1 MNFNTPN
8 IRISQLPLAMF
19 GITYDVA
26 LNGIRMSIFSN
37 TNTNTNTTIRREDSP
52 ALT

>member
-19 GITYDVA
+19 GITYDLA
-26 LNGIRMSIFSN
+26 LNGIRMSTFS
-37 TNTNTNTTIRREDSP
+37 NTNTTIRREDSP

>member
-37 TNTNTNTTIRREDSP
+37 TNTTIRREDSP

>member
-8 IRISQLPLAMF
+8 IRISQLPMAMF
-19 GITYDVA
+19 GITHDVPF
-26 LNGIRMSIFSN
+26 NGIRVSIF
-37 TNTNTNTTIRREDSP
+37 TNTNTTIRREDSP

>member
-19 GITYDVA
+19 GITYDIA

-37 TNTNTNTTIRREDSP
+37 TNTTIRREDSP

>member
-8 IRISQLPLAMF
+8 IRISQLPMAMF
-19 GITYDVA
+19 GITHDVA
-26 LNGIRMSIFSN
+26 LNGIRVSIF
-37 TNTNTNTTIRREDSP
+37 TNTTIRREDSP